1 MNAPIKLTA
10 WSFSRF
16 QTYEQCPLKAK
27 FQFIDRL
34 KTASSPALEKGLEF
48 HNACESYLKGLVKT
62 VPPLLKTF
70 KKELTALRKNKCE
83 SEKEWT
89 LTKDWR
95 VTTWFSK
102 DAWLRLKIDALE
114 RVNPTTLRVI
124 DFKTGKVREEHENQL
139 GLYALA
145 AFMVEPHVNEVIA
158 ELWYFDSAHAA
169 SLTFMREEL
178 DQLREDWLDAT
189 QAMLN
194 DENFVATPNRYCNW
208 CDFGQGATGPHKGL
222 CKFG

>member
-1 MNAPIKLTA
+1 MNAPIRISA
-10 WSFSRF
+10 WSFSRWS
-16 QTYEQCPLKAK
+16 TYEQCPLKAK
-27 FQFIDRL
+27 LQFIDRL
-34 KTASSPALEKGLEF
+34 KTASSPALEKGLLFHSNCEF
-48 HNACESYLKGLVKT
+48 YLKGIIKT

-70 KKELTALRKNKCE
+70 KKELTALRKAKAQ
-83 SEKEWT
+83 SEVEWT

-114 RVNPTTLRVI
+114 RVSPTTLRVI
-124 DFKTGKVREEHENQL
+124 DWKTGKIREEHTEQL

-158 ELWYFDSAHAA
+158 ELWYFDNGHVT

-194 DENFVATPNRYCNW
+194 DEEFAPTPNRYCAW
-208 CDFGQGATGPHKGL
+208 CDFSQRATGEHKGK
-222 CKFG
+222 CVF